1 MDIARMQTMA
11 YFVKSISFQNQFWSI
26 VFYVIA
32 VVVSLSLIF
41 VDEAS
46 YVTLYL
52 DNANVF
58 NQTATNFLV
67 RLDTVRFSM
76 YISYDCISLYFLLSV
91 IRCVVRVRIELQRV
105 QVNVG
110 GASSVLVARLALLLD
125 IRLARLDLRGAGET
139 RLSAHRREHAHSR

>member
-1 MDIARMQTMA
+1 MQTMA